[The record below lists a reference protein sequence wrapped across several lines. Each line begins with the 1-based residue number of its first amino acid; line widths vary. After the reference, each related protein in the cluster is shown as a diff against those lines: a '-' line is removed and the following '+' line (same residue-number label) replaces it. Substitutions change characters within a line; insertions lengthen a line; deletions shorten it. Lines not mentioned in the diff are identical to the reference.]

1 MINFTSLSKRLPNS
15 VNKSA
20 TMKKK
25 SGLKML
31 VYLHRISGQSYLF
44 WNFGK
49 TMSLTFKLLLLTLN
63 SLLFIGSLFFSY
75 LNVEDARK
83 MSKKLLLSSH
93 TSIMS
98 FIMQIVVYICW
109 AVMILYVFS
118 LTLIRGKSIFMF
130 LYDMDIVIDENVEKR
145 IGIKT
150 IVMHITLTLL
160 ISQAFFFTEILFAG
174 FEIDSFNIFMY
185 RVMMIFIT
193 SSFFSLLSPMAYF
206 CYVIEQKLA
215 DIVRGFTSLAQLS
228 AIFKQIILVQS
239 LVKKFNGF
247 YNKYLCLMI
256 MIFSFECV
264 SSLTMLYF
272 DRFSTTYNP
281 IAAIFESLLQI
292 FLFCHFSEKI
302 DKSYARIINKFEQ
315 LQLEMGEI
323 NLARLDHSLVSR
335 LYSLRQDM
343 CFTASDLYPINT
355 KVYFSITS
363 LIVTFT
369 VILIQTRD

>member
-1 MINFTSLSKRLPNS
+1 
-15 VNKSA
+15 
-20 TMKKK
+20 MKKK

-63 SLLFIGSLFFSY
+63 LLLFIGSLFFSY

-174 FEIDSFNIFMY
+174 FEIHSFNIFMY

-215 DIVRGFTSLAQLS
+215 DIVKGFTSLAQLS

-272 DRFSTTYNP
+272 DRFSTT
-281 IAAIFESLLQI
+281 L
-292 FLFCHFSEKI
+292 
-302 DKSYARIINKFEQ
+302 
-315 LQLEMGEI
+315 
-323 NLARLDHSLVSR
+323 
-335 LYSLRQDM
+335 
-343 CFTASDLYPINT
+343 
-355 KVYFSITS
+355 
-363 LIVTFT
+363 
-369 VILIQTRD
+369 